1 MAVGSSSNFITG
13 SARDAGGRFSGL
25 PGLLKQ
31 LDKFASDVQ
40 RKAMNTAMNAAMRQ
54 MKKDAQRMAPK
65 KSGDLR
71 KAIKVKK
78 EKFDSGILR
87 SRLFVNYKGAKG
99 APYAHL
105 VHDGT
110 KKRKVKNTYWF
121 RGRGYVLF
129 EKGQSLG
136 SVKPDPFMEKAFN
149 KNKLNAQR
157 EFSKALQ
164 RAIKR
169 ASK

>member
-1 MAVGSSSNFITG
+1 MSSGSFIT
-13 SARDAGGRFSGL
+13 SSRDAGGRFNAL

-65 KSGDLR
+65 DSGNLR
-71 KAIKVKK
+71 KAIRVKK
-78 EKFDSGILR
+78 EKFESGIIR
-87 SRLFVNYKGAKG
+87 SRLYVNYKGAKG

-110 KKRKVKNTYWF
+110 KKRKVKDTYWF

-136 SVKPDPFMEKAFN
+136 SVKPDPFMEKAFT

-157 EFSKALQ
+157 EFGKALQ
-164 RAIKR
+164 RAFKR